1 MAELLGALRFYGEKT
16 HADTFPSS
24 EEPNKSFRL
33 LKEESLV
40 KQDSLIPLI
49 WNNLVPTWHCQVNLF
64 SSRYIFDSEFRL
76 QNFQLEYMNLP
87 TRLNQKDFNI

>member
-1 MAELLGALRFYGEKT
+1 MAELLGAPGFYGEKT

-49 WNNLVPTWHCQVNLF
+49 WNNLVPSKYLF
-64 SSRYIFDSEFRL
+64 SSRYVSLILNSDSRIFILS
-76 QNFQLEYMNLP
+76 
-87 TRLNQKDFNI
+87 I